1 MDFYQYTTGILSF
14 ITFLV
19 IGWQIFTIIDNGR
32 ANRKYTR
39 SLVRDLEVKTKTMM
53 ASAKADVLMTIAIR
67 CRNNGTLDGFTLALE
82 AVAIAYEE
90 NADETTIKQLMSYAT
105 GLFKNNQTSVT
116 PAFYER
122 ISEHVFFSKIKGEEM
137 ECFRHLVKN
146 LEINNIN

>member
-67 CRNNGTLDGFTLALE
+67 CRNNGTLDGFNLALE
-82 AVAIAYEE
+82 AVGFRQRYR
-90 NADETTIKQLMSYAT
+90 LRLRM
-105 GLFKNNQTSVT
+105 
-116 PAFYER
+116 
-122 ISEHVFFSKIKGEEM
+122 KI
-137 ECFRHLVKN
+137 RLANVKTAR
-146 LEINNIN
+146 L